1 MSETY
6 IVTAKTV
13 EEAMAVAN
21 REYGGA
27 GKDISFDILEMP
39 KKGFLGIGVKE
50 AKIKVTVAESEEINL
65 GSIVAEMKGL
75 KMQTAKYDDEEEK
88 PVKKPKQE
96 QPKPE
101 HTKKEQTKPEQPK
114 QEQPAENKP
123 KVKPEAKPAP
133 KAEVKPEAKPAPKA
147 EAQPVSKPE
156 AKPEQPAAPVKEAK
170 PENKP
175 EVKPMPVPKP
185 VAVPEEIP
193 EAEEELAGTVLTAA
207 ETTDKAMKTGVTQ
220 AEMDYALAFTNTLL
234 NNMQLDAVAQAASC
248 PPGEEYESVG
258 DANVY
263 PAIEITGDGTGILIG
278 HHGETLDAIQYL
290 LNLASIR
297 RSGHNGGDYVKIS
310 LDIEN
315 YRSKR
320 EETLRA
326 LARRM
331 AQRALKYKR
340 NVFLEPMNAY
350 ERRIIHSELQDVE
363 NISTHSV
370 GTDKNR
376 KIIITYEGSDK
387 APNDRNRRNRRN
399 GKAEATV
406 ETPAAEVVEVV
417 ENEGEAAGE
426 AAKPAGNR
434 SRNRNRHRSRHRSER
449 PNTDRQDKP
458 ENADKQSTE
467 TARAERPRPPKPQ
480 KLPIEA
486 LPDFLVSAEEEPA
499 EHLREM

>member
-21 REYGGA
+21 REYGGS

-39 KKGFLGIGVKE
+39 KKGFLGIGAKE
-50 AKIKVTVAESEEINL
+50 AKIKVTVSETEDISL
-65 GSIVAEMKGL
+65 GSIVAEMKSY
-75 KMQTAKYDDEEEK
+75 KMQTAKYEDGEERKAKQENKPAAKSENKQESRPDNKPKAKPENKPAQSKAESKSEAKPESKPAPKADAKQEK
-88 PVKKPKQE
+88 PAA
-96 QPKPE
+96 
-101 HTKKEQTKPEQPK
+101 KPEQPK
-114 QEQPAENKP
+114 SENKP
-123 KVKPEAKPAP
+123 APKAEPKQEAKAEGKQENKPAAKPEAKPAP
-133 KAEVKPEAKPAPKA
+133 VAEELPVSEPA
-147 EAQPVSKPE
+147 EA
-156 AKPEQPAAPVKEAK
+156 
-170 PENKP
+170 
-175 EVKPMPVPKP
+175 
-185 VAVPEEIP
+185 
-193 EAEEELAGTVLTAA
+193 AES
-207 ETTDKAMKTGVTQ
+207 TDKSVKIGVTQ
-220 AEMDYALAFTNTLL
+220 AEMDYALSFTNTLL
-234 NNMQLDAVAQAASC
+234 ANMQLGATAKAVPC
-248 PPGEEYESVG
+248 PEGETYEING

-263 PAIEITGDGTGILIG
+263 PLIEIEGDGTGILIG

-290 LNLASIR
+290 LNLASVR
-297 RSGHNGGDYVKIS
+297 RSGHGNGDYVKIS

-350 ERRIIHSELQDVE
+350 ERRIIHSELQGME

-376 KIIITYEGSDK
+376 KIIITYEGADK
-387 APNDRNRRNRRN
+387 APSDKNRSRRRG
-399 GKAEATV
+399 GKPEGAGGMEAPV
-406 ETPAAEVVEVV
+406 KEAAENAGKKE
-417 ENEGEAAGE
+417 EGTGE
-426 AAKPAGNR
+426 GTKSGGSRRRRHR
-434 SRNRNRHRSRHRSER
+434 SRNRGER
-449 PNTDRQDKP
+449 PAEDKGA
-458 ENADKQSTE
+458 EAAA
-467 TARAERPRPPKPQ
+467 TASAKREDRPRPPKPQ

-486 LPDFLVSAEEEPA
+486 LPDFLASVEDEPA